1 MMKAPTL
8 LLMSMSIFAHAQ
20 TPLPSLDQAELS
32 KEQLKHVQQAVSAAR
47 STAQDT
53 LKSDAWK
60 NIEKELSSEQWA
72 KKQASYKTQFEAMFQ
87 SPPGPGKDKSATED
101 GPKLV
106 GNQLVLFVSSSM
118 PLPTLRAYARDLA
131 QVGGVMAIRGG
142 VGGLKEIQPTLSLIQ
157 SILSVKAGCQGVCK
171 MWGTEIVIDP
181 MLFRLYG
188 VNKVPALIYQ
198 PDMKIAAYCDGL
210 EQVQKASG
218 IVYGDASLMGMLDE
232 LYKETPDDTVKKL
245 RDTLWKKQ

>member
-1 MMKAPTL
+1 MMRARAL
-8 LLMSMSIFAHAQ
+8 LLMSLPIFAHAQ
-20 TPLPSLDQAELS
+20 NPLPSLGQAELS
-32 KEQLKHVQQAVSAAR
+32 KEQLQNVQLAVSTAR

-72 KKQASYKTQFEAMFQ
+72 KKQETYKTQLEAMFK
-87 SPPGPGKDKSATED
+87 SPPGKETSAKED

-118 PLPTLRAYARDLA
+118 PLKTLRAYARDLA
-131 QVGGVMAIRGG
+131 KVGGVMAIRGG

-157 SILSVKAGCQGVCK
+157 SILSVKEGCQGVCK

-188 VNKVPALIYQ
+188 IKKVPALIYQ

-210 EQVQKASG
+210 EQAKKASG
-218 IVYGDASLMGMLDE
+218 IVYGDASLMAMLDE
-232 LYKETPDDTVKKL
+232 LYKENPDETIKQV
-245 RDTLWKKQ
+245 RDTLWKK